1 MGTDNGIGHATA
13 SVLVGHLNLAEQTYA
28 VGGEMGGVEHAGILQ
43 NALHETDAT
52 EQATLLAL
60 GGMVL
65 EILAEVTLVAGL
77 VTCGSSTLSNWR
89 SSATSLS

>member
-1 MGTDNGIGHATA
+1 MGTDNGVAHATA
-13 SVLVGHLNLAEQTYA
+13 SILVGHLDLAEQTYT
-28 VGGEMGGVEHAGILQ
+28 VGREVGSVEHTGILQ

-77 VTCGSSTLSNWR
+77 GNGIPDLWQFNTL
-89 SSATSLS
+89 